1 MKAIPFFGVQEVK
14 KFTKIRLN
22 CQAAVPAFFSFIQQR
37 DSIDYTRH

>member
-22 CQAAVPAFFSFIQQR
+22 CQAAVPAFFLLFSNEIV
-37 DSIDYTRH
+37 